1 MAVSPR
7 PPIEAGLCACSRSP
21 PYPGE
26 QLAAQILLI
35 MRLGI
40 CRTCKTWHKVRRFR
54 RRRQE
59 LKPQQLVRAGSSF
72 YWDSS
77 GEPGSATRNDN
88 PWHEFSL

>member
-40 CRTCKTWHKVRRFR
+40 CSVQNMAQSQTFQAAAPGIEASTASARWI
-54 RRRQE
+54 
-59 LKPQQLVRAGSSF
+59 QLLLGFIGGAGEC
-72 YWDSS
+72 DT
-77 GEPGSATRNDN
+77 ER
-88 PWHEFSL
+88 